1 MMMPVQCGLVLCCL
15 FVDRVATDSLLIDA
29 SRQPAAD
36 ADVMERRRRI
46 VTTLVWFVTTLLIA
60 LFIPDIGVVISLLGG
75 LAAIFIFVFPG
86 QNCCFIWSVRSAVS
100 VSYTHLTLPTN
111 REV

>member
-1 MMMPVQCGLVLCCL
+1 MFRQLYDEDVDDDDSTVWFIL
-15 FVDRVATDSLLIDA
+15 FVDRVAIDSLLIDA

-46 VTTLVWFVTTLLIA
+46 ITTLVWFITTLLIA

-86 QNCCFIWSVRSAVS
+86 QNCCFIWSVRSAV
-100 VSYTHLTLPTN
+100 
-111 REV
+111 